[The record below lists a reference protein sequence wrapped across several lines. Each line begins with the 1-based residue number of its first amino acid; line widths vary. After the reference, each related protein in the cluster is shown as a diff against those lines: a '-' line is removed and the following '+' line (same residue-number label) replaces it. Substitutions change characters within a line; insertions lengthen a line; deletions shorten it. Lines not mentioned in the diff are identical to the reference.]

1 MKTSHAA
8 VAAVL
13 AVLLA
18 VHGGAA
24 NGAGPVVGPVTD
36 QVTARASDPALDLA
50 TADDLRRWSARGG
63 TLGLRVNHDLL
74 RQFGVTL
81 TMRSKSDRH
90 GRVHFELRDDP
101 LQFSAH
107 YGTIRSFDSGAL
119 TTREGLTLSQGDR
132 REQLAWFALTPTADA
147 PRSIALR
154 DPRGRT
160 WFVADRLMYRLD
172 ESAGS
177 LHMPTIDL
185 RIGPALAAWL
195 GQPSAAGLVIA
206 DLTIDSALI
215 ALTPAPATPKS
226 CAAPEW
232 HGTNG
237 KLNDVLLEYIDAQ
250 QLRCKRGDDTTFPF
264 MLCDGP
270 SSSGGTD
277 DGEVVFAPSASL
289 RNSNTATTADVPWYE
304 KFLNGTPLPPY
315 NNDQHPILSW
325 NMYRID
331 ADGRIQQIGRSGAKH
346 AWFTT
351 NEVCADPTCSGGNVL
366 GRACRD
372 VYTTASNDLDF
383 YLAPRGEIVPARGLW
398 GRCGSLFDD
407 QPAASAMG
415 CDGVQDFT
423 GPDSPIGYAYRL
435 VVRESAIERPANDG
449 ARWLFES
456 WYTVRDDI
464 DIENTMGWIEVTPQ
478 WNGSQWVI
486 GTLQGTPFR
495 TGPAIDGWIDVGSGA
510 AQRNTQLVTPEGTAR
525 IAVKVTALG
534 GGRWHYDYAVM
545 NIDFARAVTAGA
557 EPNLRVLEARG
568 FGGVTIARPTAAGIS
583 ASAFAGV
590 HGAGANDW
598 SAVVSPPGDLPAR
611 VSFTAPAGANTLDW
625 GTLFR
630 FTIEAD
636 APPVEG
642 PVSLL
647 PARTD
652 AGLPSQYSVP
662 SLVPGQPPLFADGF
676 E

>member
-1 MKTSHAA
+1 MSGQALIGLVFVLTVGASVGQALAA
-8 VAAVL
+8 DRIVDPDAA
-13 AVLLA
+13 ATITTID
-18 VHGGAA
+18 AA
-24 NGAGPVVGPVTD
+24 AP
-36 QVTARASDPALDLA
+36 DL
-50 TADDLRRWSARGG
+50 LRRWSARGG
-63 TLGLRVNHDLL
+63 TIGLRVNHDLL
-74 RQFGVTL
+74 RQFGATL
-81 TMRSKSDRH
+81 TTDSKADHH
-90 GRVHFELRDDP
+90 GRVHFELRDDT

-119 TTREGLTLSQGDR
+119 TTREGLVLSQGDR

-154 DPRGRT
+154 DPRRRT

-195 GQPSAAGLVIA
+195 GRPAAAGLVIA
-206 DLTIDSALI
+206 ELTVDSRLTALS
-215 ALTPAPATPKS
+215 PAPATPKS
-226 CAAPEW
+226 CTAPEW

-237 KLNDVLLEYIDAQ
+237 KLTDVLLEYVDVQ
-250 QLRCKRGDDTTFPF
+250 QMRCKRGDDTTFPF
-264 MLCDGP
+264 TVCDGP
-270 SSSGGTD
+270 NSSGGTD

-304 KFLNGTPLPPY
+304 KFLPGTPLPPY

-351 NEVCADPTCSGGNVL
+351 NEECADPTCSGGNVL

-372 VYTTASNDLDF
+372 VYTTGSNDLDF
-383 YLAPRGEIVPARGLW
+383 YLAPRSEIVPSRGLW
-398 GRCGSLFDD
+398 GRCGSIFDN
-407 QPAASAMG
+407 QPVAGPGG
-415 CDGVQDFT
+415 CDGVQDFD
-423 GPDSPIGYAYRL
+423 GQASPIGYAYRL
-435 VVRESAIERPANDG
+435 AVRESAIERPANDG
-449 ARWLFES
+449 AGWLFES
-456 WYTVRDDI
+456 WYTVRDDM

-486 GTLQGTPFR
+486 GIVQGTPFR
-495 TGPAIDGWIDVGSGA
+495 TGPAVDGWIA
-510 AQRNTQLVTPEGTAR
+510 AGNQATQRNSPLSTPEGTAR
-525 IAVKVTALG
+525 VAVKVTELG
-534 GGRWHYDYAVM
+534 TGRWRYDYAVM

-557 EPNLRVLEARG
+557 EPDLRVLEARG
-568 FGGVTIARPTAAGIS
+568 FGGISILRPQSAGIT
-583 ASAFAGV
+583 ATAFAGV
-590 HGAGANDW
+590 HAVGGNDW
-598 SAVVSPPGDLPAR
+598 TATVTPPGASAS
-611 VSFTAPAGANTLDW
+611 VSFTANGGTDTLDW

-630 FTIEAD
+630 FTIEAN

-642 PVSLL
+642 TVSLL
-647 PARTD
+647 PARID
-652 AGLPSQYSVP
+652 AGLPSQYSVQ
-662 SLVPGQPPLFADGF
+662 SLIPGQPPLFADGF

>member
-1 MKTSHAA
+1 MVSSYVATSSLFAFLLALSPTAVCAADPLAAPPSSAPETAVDA
-8 VAAVL
+8 VAA
-13 AVLLA
+13 
-18 VHGGAA
+18 
-24 NGAGPVVGPVTD
+24 
-36 QVTARASDPALDLA
+36 S
-50 TADDLRRWSARGG
+50 DLRSWSARGG
-63 TLGLRVNHDLL
+63 SIGLRLNADLL
-74 RQFGVTL
+74 RQFGATL
-81 TMRSKSDRH
+81 STRGKADPH
-90 GRVHFELRDDP
+90 GRVHFDLRDDA

-107 YGTIRSFDSGAL
+107 YGTIRGFDSGAL
-119 TTREGLTLSQGDR
+119 TTREGFVLSRGET
-132 REQLAWFALTPTADA
+132 REQLAWFAITPTADA
-147 PRSIALR
+147 PRSIVLR
-154 DPRGRT
+154 DSRDRV

-172 ESAGS
+172 EAAGR
-177 LHMPTIDL
+177 LLMPTIDL

-206 DLTIDSALI
+206 DLTIDSPLFALS
-215 ALTPAPATPKS
+215 PAPANSKS

-237 KLNDVLLEYIDAQ
+237 KLTDVLLEFIDVQ
-250 QLRCKRGDDTTFPF
+250 QLRCKRSDDNTPPF
-264 MLCDGP
+264 TLCDGP
-270 SSSGGTD
+270 STNGGSD
-277 DGEVVFAPSASL
+277 DGEVVFTPSASL

-304 KFLNGTPLPPY
+304 KFLPGTPLPPY

-372 VYTTASNDLDF
+372 VYTTGSNDLDF
-383 YLAPRGEIVPARGLW
+383 YLAPRSEIVPARGLW
-398 GRCGSLFDD
+398 GRCGSIFDD
-407 QPAASAMG
+407 VGTNG
-415 CDGVQDFT
+415 CDGVQDFDGAAGPT
-423 GPDSPIGYAYRL
+423 GYGYRM

-449 ARWLFES
+449 ARYLFES

-464 DIENTMGWIEVTPQ
+464 DIENTMGWIEVTTL
-478 WNGSQWVI
+478 WTGMQWVI
-486 GTLQGTPFR
+486 GPVQGTPFL
-495 TGPAIDGWIDVGSGA
+495 TGPAVDGWVAQGVGA
-510 AQRNTQLVTPEGTAR
+510 NQRNTPLSTAEGTAR
-525 IAVKVTALG
+525 VAVKVTALS
-534 GGRWHYDYAVM
+534 GGRWRYDYAVM

-568 FGGVTIARPTAAGIS
+568 FGGFSIARPQSAGIM
-583 ASAFAGV
+583 ATAFAGV
-590 HGAGANDW
+590 HAVGGTDW
-598 SAVVSPPGDLPAR
+598 SAMVSPPGASAS
-611 VSFTAPAGANTLDW
+611 VSFTANGGANTLDW

-642 PVSLL
+642 AVSVL
-647 PARTD
+647 PARMD
-652 AGLPSQYSVP
+652 AGLPSQYSVQ

>member
-1 MKTSHAA
+1 MNSSDVSTRRLLALLLAVSCTAATAADPLANPASAVPEIAADA
-8 VAAVL
+8 VAA
-13 AVLLA
+13 
-18 VHGGAA
+18 
-24 NGAGPVVGPVTD
+24 
-36 QVTARASDPALDLA
+36 S
-50 TADDLRRWSARGG
+50 DLRNWAARGG
-63 TLGLRVNHDLL
+63 SIGLRVNADLL
-74 RQFGVTL
+74 RQFGATL
-81 TMRSKSDRH
+81 STQRKADIH
-90 GRVHFELRDDP
+90 GRVHFGLRDDA

-107 YGTIRSFDSGAL
+107 YGTIRGFDSGAL
-119 TTREGLTLSQGDR
+119 TTREGFVLSRGDQ

-154 DPRGRT
+154 DSRGRI

-172 ESAGS
+172 EAAGR
-177 LHMPTIDL
+177 LLMPTIDL
-185 RIGPALAAWL
+185 RIGPALAVWL

-206 DLTIDSALI
+206 DLTIDSPLFALN
-215 ALTPAPATPKS
+215 PAPATPKS

-237 KLNDVLLEYIDAQ
+237 KLTDVLLEFIDVQ
-250 QLRCKRGDDTTFPF
+250 QLRCKLSDDNTPPF
-264 MLCDGP
+264 TLCDGP
-270 SSSGGTD
+270 SSASGGSD
-277 DGEVVFAPSASL
+277 DGEVVFTPSASL
-289 RNSNTATTADVPWYE
+289 RNSNTDSTADVPWYE

-331 ADGRIQQIGRSGAKH
+331 AQGRIQQIGRSGAKH

-366 GRACRD
+366 GRGCRD
-372 VYTTASNDLDF
+372 VYTAGSNDLDF
-383 YLAPRGEIVPARGLW
+383 YLAPRSEIVPARGLW
-398 GRCGSLFDD
+398 GRCGSIFDD
-407 QPAASAMG
+407 VGANG
-415 CDGVQDFT
+415 CDGVEDFNGPASPT
-423 GPDSPIGYAYRL
+423 GYGYRM
-435 VVRESAIERPANDG
+435 VIRESAIERPANDG

-478 WNGSQWVI
+478 WNGFQWVI

-495 TGPAIDGWIDVGSGA
+495 TGPAVDGWVAQGTGTD
-510 AQRNTQLVTPEGTAR
+510 QRNTPLSTAEGSAR
-525 IAVKVTALG
+525 VAVKVTPLG
-534 GGRWHYDYAVM
+534 GSRWRYDYAVM
-545 NIDFARAVTAGA
+545 NIDFARAVTTGA

-568 FGGVTIARPTAAGIS
+568 FGRFTITRADAAGVSATAFVDLDATVGNDWPATIS
-583 ASAFAGV
+583 A
-590 HGAGANDW
+590 
-598 SAVVSPPGDLPAR
+598 PGTLPAT
-611 VSFTAPAGANTLDW
+611 VSFAAAGGADTLDW

-630 FTIEAD
+630 FTIEAS
-636 APPVEG
+636 APPVVG
-642 PVSLL
+642 TVSLQ

-652 AGLPSQYSVP
+652 LGLPGQYSVQ